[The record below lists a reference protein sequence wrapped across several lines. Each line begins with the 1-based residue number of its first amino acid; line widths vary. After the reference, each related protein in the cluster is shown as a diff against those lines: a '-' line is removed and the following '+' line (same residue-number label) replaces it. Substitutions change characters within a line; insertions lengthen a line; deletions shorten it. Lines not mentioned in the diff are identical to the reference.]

1 MAPVVTEVLSTVEE
15 VPSVVAEVPSV
26 VEGLDGTVVLP
37 ALELSCVWLVTLVC
51 VVGTVVSETGP
62 VV

>member
-1 MAPVVTEVLSTVEE
+1 MPSVVAE
-15 VPSVVAEVPSV
+15 VPSVVAEVPSI
-26 VEGLDGTVVLP
+26 VEGLDDTVVLP

-51 VVGTVVSETGP
+51 VVGAVVLETGP

>member
-1 MAPVVTEVLSTVEE
+1 MVAEVASVVEE
-15 VPSVVAEVPSV
+15 ATPVVAES
-26 VEGLDGTVVLP
+26 DGTAVLP

-51 VVGTVVSETGP
+51 VVGAVVSETGS